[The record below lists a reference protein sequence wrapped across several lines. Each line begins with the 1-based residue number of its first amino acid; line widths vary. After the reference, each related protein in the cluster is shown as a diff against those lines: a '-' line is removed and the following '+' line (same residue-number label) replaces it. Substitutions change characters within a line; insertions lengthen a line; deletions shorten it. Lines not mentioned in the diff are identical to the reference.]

1 MCSSALARAGDNV
14 TGARLS
20 RTGRRLS
27 LQRFGKLLLAP
38 LEQAEREGVRG
49 RSWQDLKRLLLNPWV
64 GTMGRTVVGLD
75 VWWLLL

>member
-1 MCSSALARAGDNV
+1 MCSSALARVEDNV

-27 LQRFGKLLLAP
+27 LQRPGKLLLAP

-49 RSWQDLKRLLLNPWV
+49 RSWQDLKRLLLNP
-64 GTMGRTVVGLD
+64 
-75 VWWLLL
+75 